1 MKVNVINDQ
10 NIKKIDIK
18 KIKEVVKTVL
28 KQEIGDRSFEI
39 NILITDDDTIKEYNI
54 YRGKNEPT
62 DVLSFAY
69 GLNEEVIGDIVVSV
83 ETIDKQSTKFGNS
96 FEEEFFYILIHGVL
110 HIVGYDHETSD
121 QDAQTMFELQ
131 DNYFKQLIKLSN

>member
-39 NILITDDDTIKEYNI
+39 NILITNDNTIKEYNI

-69 GLNEEVIGDIVVSV
+69 GLDEEVIGDIVVSV
-83 ETIDKQSTKFGNS
+83 ETIDKQSTEFGNS

-110 HIVGYDHETSD
+110 HIVGYDHETSE
-121 QDAQTMFELQ
+121 QDAKKMFELQ
-131 DNYFKQLIKLSN
+131 DSYFKKLIKEHN

>member
-39 NILITDDDTIKEYNI
+39 NILITNDNTIKEYNI

-69 GLNEEVIGDIVVSV
+69 GLDEEVIGDIVVSV
-83 ETIDKQSTKFGNS
+83 ETIDRQCMEFGNS
-96 FEEEFFYILIHGVL
+96 FEEQFFYILIHGVL

>member
-1 MKVNVINDQ
+1 MITND
-10 NIKKIDIK
+10 N
-18 KIKEVVKTVL
+18 
-28 KQEIGDRSFEI
+28 
-39 NILITDDDTIKEYNI
+39 TIKEYNI

-69 GLNEEVIGDIVVSV
+69 GLDEEVIGDIVVSV
-83 ETIDKQSTKFGNS
+83 ETIDRQCMEFGNS